1 MWVGVRIVLIVI
13 KKVELGFILRDNKAI
28 ELSAINISTYLERLA
43 HDALDKEFNQK
54 LNGRYMCK

>member
-28 ELSAINISTYLERLA
+28 ELSAINISTYL
-43 HDALDKEFNQK
+43 D
-54 LNGRYMCK
+54 